1 MKIRLANEQDR
12 VGVYEAIGYC
22 FNSDRGSIENNIKNG
37 TLNNHEQF
45 IVAVN
50 DNEEVI
56 STFSVVP
63 FTINFEGEK
72 VPFGGVAGVS
82 SLPEHRGE
90 GNIANMF
97 VYALQYMKDNNMI
110 LSGLGPFAFQFY
122 RKMGYEWCYTWQ
134 LVTIP
139 IEDLKSFP
147 AAPKYKELRRENWE
161 LFEEFRNK
169 VNSKINGPVIR
180 DQHIINNKWSQY
192 ESQRK
197 RVYAALNEND
207 EIISMMVYHQEG
219 REIKVSELYFESE
232 KARQYLLNFLY
243 RHRSMTDKVEL
254 IVAVDDEV
262 RAILPTPRINYWHW
276 AYMMGRIVV
285 VKDVLELLKLENS
298 FEGSYTIKVKD
309 DLADWNNK
317 TFKVS
322 CKENRLLVEETDNEA
337 DFEITIQRLSQLAMG
352 YISGKEALKLE
363 LLKVNNQEKI
373 HLLEKSF
380 SKRTVMLWQEF

>member
-139 IEDLKSFP
+139 IEDLKAFP

-169 VNSKINGPVIR
+169 VNSKIN
-180 DQHIINNKWSQY
+180 
-192 ESQRK
+192 
-197 RVYAALNEND
+197 
-207 EIISMMVYHQEG
+207 
-219 REIKVSELYFESE
+219 
-232 KARQYLLNFLY
+232 NF
-243 RHRSMTDKVEL
+243 T
-254 IVAVDDEV
+254 
-262 RAILPTPRINYWHW
+262 N
-276 AYMMGRIVV
+276 
-285 VKDVLELLKLENS
+285 DVLINS
-298 FEGSYTIKVKD
+298 
-309 DLADWNNK
+309 
-317 TFKVS
+317 
-322 CKENRLLVEETDNEA
+322 
-337 DFEITIQRLSQLAMG
+337 M
-352 YISGKEALKLE
+352 
-363 LLKVNNQEKI
+363 
-373 HLLEKSF
+373 
-380 SKRTVMLWQEF
+380 